1 MMTRRL
7 YATLVIVL
15 SVVIF
20 LALNVFSNTAFR
32 QGRVDLTANGL
43 FTLSEGTE
51 QTLQAIEEPIT
62 LRFFYSEKLA
72 TSFPTISAY
81 GNRVRDMLAEFK
93 SVAGDKLNLEIIDP
107 EPFSPDEDLAT
118 SYGIQSVP
126 TQSGE
131 TLFFGLSGTNMANGR
146 ETIPFFFRER
156 EPYLEYDLT
165 EMVHKLTT
173 LVKPKVGLISSL
185 PLALGPG
192 GMAAAQQGR
201 AQPFLIYQSLQ
212 ENYDLVDL
220 EDGFDR
226 IDDDVQVLLIVH
238 PDTLPAK
245 SLYAID
251 QFVLRGG
258 RALVFLDPHSE
269 INGQPGQFG
278 QPNPEAVTSSNLDPL
293 LTSWGVEMP
302 SDKVVADAQR
312 AQRVISPGPP
322 RREVFYVVWMSLVGE
337 DLATD
342 DMVTADI
349 SELGMGTTGYLKVLD
364 DKTTEVKE
372 LIKTTSDA
380 MLLDVSQV
388 QFTPNPERLLT
399 QYEPGGEAFTLG
411 VRISGSA
418 KSAYPDGAPKEA
430 AEPAEEGEAAN
441 EAGADTPPLPD
452 HITESTGGINVI
464 VISDSDFFDDNF
476 WVQKQNFFGQTVAQP
491 VADNSS
497 FVINA
502 VDNLMGSDA
511 LISLRSRSA
520 SDRPFTRV
528 QDLRRRAEA
537 QYLREEE
544 ELNAKIAS
552 TEARLRDLQRQAP
565 QTEGLEGVYNL
576 AALSEEQQAEVEKF
590 RRELGESRAA
600 LRDVQRNLRKDIDAL
615 GTRLRLLNMGFVP
628 LAVAL
633 IAIGVFY
640 ARNKRRHQA
649 SARR

>member
-1 MMTRRL
+1 MTRRL
-7 YATLVIVL
+7 YAALVIAF

-32 QGRVDLTANGL
+32 QGRLDLTANGL
-43 FTLSEGTE
+43 FTLSEGTKE
-51 QTLQAIEEPIT
+51 TLTSIEEPIT

-72 TSFPTISAY
+72 TGFPTISAY

-131 TLFFGLSGTNMANGR
+131 TLFFGLSGTNLANGQ

-173 LVKPKVGLISSL
+173 LVKPKVGLVSSL

-226 IDDDVQVLLIVH
+226 IDEDVQVLLMIH

-269 INGQPGQFG
+269 VNAQPGQFG
-278 QPNPEAVTSSNLDPL
+278 QPNPDAVTSSNLEPL
-293 LTSWGVEMP
+293 LKSWGVEMP

-322 RREVFYVVWMSLVGE
+322 RRETFYVVWMSLLDE
-337 DLATD
+337 DLAPD

-349 SELGMGTTGYLKVLD
+349 SELGMGTAGYLKILD
-364 DKTTEVKE
+364 DKTTDVKE
-372 LIKTTSDA
+372 LIKTTTDA
-380 MLLDVSQV
+380 MLLDVAQV
-388 QFTPNPERLLT
+388 QMAPNPQRLLT
-399 QYEPGGEAFTLG
+399 QYEPGGEAVTLG
-411 VRISGSA
+411 VRISGTA
-418 KSAYPDGAPKEA
+418 KSAYPDGMPKEEATESDSDA
-430 AEPAEEGEAAN
+430 ADNSTAE
-441 EAGADTPPLPD
+441 TTPLPG
-452 HITESTGGINVI
+452 HIAESAAGINVI
-464 VISDSDFFDDNF
+464 VISDSDFIDDNF

-544 ELNAKIAS
+544 ELNAKITS

-565 QTEGLEGVYNL
+565 QAEGLEGAYNL

-615 GTRLRLLNMGFVP
+615 GNRLRILNMGFVP

-640 ARNKRRHQA
+640 TRNKRRRQA